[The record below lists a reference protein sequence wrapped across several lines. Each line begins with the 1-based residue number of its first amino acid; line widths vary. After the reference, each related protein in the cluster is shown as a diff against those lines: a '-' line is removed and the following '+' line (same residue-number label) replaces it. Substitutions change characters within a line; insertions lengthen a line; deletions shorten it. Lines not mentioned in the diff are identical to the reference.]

1 MWISLL
7 YYICKE
13 KVILWF
19 LKSAYSVTHSRHV
32 ELDLFW
38 SEFWFICV
46 LFLLLFY
53 LCVDLFIC
61 PLVLVDCLLLLFQCN
76 IQVGTANLFM
86 WTFLCLHYVKSYSF
100 FIPPSLALYYTAP
113 GCLNVCWASH
123 LPVIMRQWT
132 PLLCF
137 CFVLVFLIKLPRSI
151 LGKFSRSVFLLFL
164 V

>member
-1 MWISLL
+1 M
-7 YYICKE
+7 
-13 KVILWF
+13 ILWC
-19 LKSAYSVTHSRHV
+19 LKSAFSVIHSRHV

-86 WTFLCLHYVKSYSF
+86 WTFLCLHYVKPYF
-100 FIPPSLALYYTAP
+100 FIPPSLALYHTAP
-113 GCLNVCWASH
+113 GCLNVCWTSDFIASYNAS
-123 LPVIMRQWT
+123 VNST
-132 PLLCF
+132 
-137 CFVLVFLIKLPRSI
+137 LVFLFCF
-151 LGKFSRSVFLLFL
+151 GFSHKASTLYTG
-164 V
+164 